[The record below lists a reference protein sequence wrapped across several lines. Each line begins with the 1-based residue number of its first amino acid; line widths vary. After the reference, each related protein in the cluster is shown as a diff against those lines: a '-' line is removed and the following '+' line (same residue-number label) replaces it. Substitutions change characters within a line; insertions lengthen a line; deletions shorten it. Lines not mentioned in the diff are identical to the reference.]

1 MNDPGS
7 QAREFAVPDRPV
19 RLLPGEEGEGAP
31 SNGVG
36 LCLSGGGYRAMLFHV
51 GALWRLNQAGWLPR
65 LDRVSSVSGGSITAA
80 VIALAWTRL
89 EFEQG
94 AANNFDELVV
104 EPVREMARQSID
116 VSAALLG
123 ALGPGSVAERAAAA
137 YRKHLLGAS
146 TLQDLPDDDQGP
158 RFVFNA
164 TSVQSGAVW
173 RFSRPYMADWRVG
186 RIANPS
192 LELATVVA
200 ASAAFPPVL
209 SPLTLDLS
217 DAEWISEPGNHLAE
231 GEFRNQAVL
240 SDGGVYDNL
249 GLETTWK
256 RCRTI
261 LISDAGGALAFEG
274 DPDNDWPRHLLRVLK
289 LIDNQVRDLRKRQ
302 AIAAYESGDRDG
314 AYWGIRTDIAH
325 YELDDALPAPATAT
339 IKLAETPTRL
349 TELDDPVQERLI
361 NWGYAVCDAAMRAH
375 VDQALPAPT
384 EFPYDDAGV
393 EANGQ

>member
-1 MNDPGS
+1 MDDPGS
-7 QAREFAVPDRPV
+7 QARELPLPDRPV
-19 RLLPGEEGEGAP
+19 RLLPGEEGEEEP
-31 SNGVG
+31 TDGVG
-36 LCLSGGGYRAMLFHV
+36 LCLSGGGYRAMLFHL
-51 GALWRLNQAGWLPR
+51 GALCRLNQAGWLPR

-80 VIALAWTRL
+80 ALALAWTRL
-89 EFEQG
+89 EFEG
-94 AANNFDELVV
+94 EAASNFDELVV
-104 EPVREMARQSID
+104 EPVRKLARQSID

-123 ALGPGSVAERAAAA
+123 ALGPGSIAERAAAA
-137 YRKHLLGAS
+137 YRRHLLGSA
-146 TLQDLPDDDQGP
+146 TLQDLPTDDQGP

-164 TSVQSGAVW
+164 TSVQSGALW

-209 SPLTLDLS
+209 SPLRLDLEG
-217 DAEWISEPGNHLAE
+217 AEWSSEPGNHLTEAD
-231 GEFRNQAVL
+231 FRNQAVL

-249 GLETTWK
+249 GLETAWK

-325 YELDDALPAPATAT
+325 Y
-339 IKLAETPTRL
+339 
-349 TELDDPVQERLI
+349 
-361 NWGYAVCDAAMRAH
+361 G
-375 VDQALPAPT
+375 
-384 EFPYDDAGV
+384 
-393 EANGQ
+393 